1 MCKSCRKAYVHRV
14 FETVLETLQKLH
26 LSKNFHSKE
35 LDEVSAFY
43 AVSFICDDDHLRH
56 NIKSKKSNDKYERN
70 PLRVKGKAIHL
81 CILLRQLFTWAQNS
95 YFNKFIH
102 KTDRGK
108 VPF

>member
-14 FETVLETLQKLH
+14 FGTVLENLPKPH

-43 AVSFICDDDHLRH
+43 AVSFICNDDHLRY

-70 PLRVKGKAIHL
+70 PLRVKGKPIHL
-81 CILLRQLFTWAQNS
+81 CILLR
-95 YFNKFIH
+95 
-102 KTDRGK
+102 
-108 VPF
+108 